1 MNKKFESYWFQFVES
16 SKIALESLRTNKLR
30 SSLTLLGIAIG
41 LFSIII
47 VMTSLSAIQK
57 SVEDTFSAIGKN
69 NFFVQKMPAV
79 RIGGPG
85 SWRKYRHRKDI
96 TIEDAKRLKK
106 MTHLPLA
113 VGVWDGKGGRV
124 VKYNGERTNPDVGLR
139 AADFDALQVE
149 EIEIAQGRSL
159 NKQDIA
165 LGRSVCVIGS
175 DVNEKLFHGMDPIG
189 QKIKVDR
196 FNLTV
201 IGVAK
206 KRGSVLGNSQDNYV
220 VIPLP
225 LFTRVYGKNRN
236 VTISIRARDNQSF
249 EATKEEVI
257 GAMRIIRKVPP
268 GKDNDF
274 EIITYDQL
282 ISQFNDLTKYF
293 KLGAAVVAFIALIA
307 AGIGIMNIMLVS
319 VTERTREI
327 GIRKAIGAKKAI
339 IRAQFVTEAIVLSW
353 VGGLAGIVLGIIGGN
368 IVALVLGV
376 SVVLPLDWIVIGF
389 LVTTF
394 VGVLFGVYPAVKAS
408 NLDPI
413 EALRYE

>member
-1 MNKKFESYWFQFVES
+1 MNRKLESYWFQFVES
-16 SKIALESLRTNKLR
+16 SKIALESLRTNRLR

-57 SVEDTFSAIGKN
+57 SVEDTFSTIGKN
-69 NFFVQKMPAV
+69 NFFIQKMPAV

-85 SWRKYRHRKDI
+85 TWRKYRHRKNI

-106 MTHLPLA
+106 MTKLPLA

-124 VKYNGERTNPDVGLR
+124 VKYNGDRTNPDVALR

-165 LGRSVCVIGS
+165 LGRSVCVIGN
-175 DVNEKLFHGMDPIG
+175 DVYDKLFHGMNPIG
-189 QKIKVDR
+189 QKIRIDR
-196 FNLTV
+196 FTLTV

-225 LFTRVYGKNRN
+225 LFTRAYGKKRN
-236 VTISIRARDNQSF
+236 VTISIRAKDSQLF
-249 EATKEEVI
+249 DATKEEVI

-268 GKDNDF
+268 GKENDF

-282 ISQFNDLTKYF
+282 ISQFNSLTKYF

-353 VGGLAGIVLGIIGGN
+353 VGGLAGIVLGVLGGD

-376 SVVLPLDWIVIGF
+376 SVVLPWDWILIGF